1 MDAEGKVW
9 NLLTDKRLPP
19 IPVNVT
25 YTSNWRSEYPT
36 GEVYLVSLLVNAKT
50 FILKKAARDWAYQ
63 NNGQEPDAIW
73 STASFDASAWAKGA
87 APLGDGEARRQTVI
101 LYGGDASNESLI
113 ACFRRLV
120 TIEDASNIA
129 KYWYRPGCG
138 GARLPWRA
146 RSDGT

>member
-1 MDAEGKVW
+1 MQS
-9 NLLTDKRLPP
+9 PS
-19 IPVNVT
+19 PVGRDLCN
-25 YTSNWRSEYPT
+25 
-36 GEVYLVSLLVNAKT
+36 EVIRVFHTV
-50 FILKKAARDWAYQ
+50 
-63 NNGQEPDAIW
+63 G

-101 LYGGDASNESLI
+101 LYGGDASNESLV